1 MEKNIKTSSFQNYF
15 ITCTH
20 KDISMLE
27 DSNENFTIE
36 DFKTFLDI
44 PDDIINLNP
53 YIGKDNLY
61 LFQKLKELNQCKQ
74 NNNEKSFNIE
84 KDIELVREAIVLSNL
99 KLVNWCIRNFF
110 SNIDLNEE
118 EFQIIGL
125 EGLVAAI
132 NNFDCSL
139 NNNFSSYAVVTIIRT
154 IKRGFKDIYGVTWDN
169 FIAKKAL
176 IYFREL
182 MCDLGYS
189 IESIKKIE
197 DTLFY
202 DLTPNQIENLDNM
215 IDEIFLLSDIYPD
228 IECFFVNNEFNSLP
242 CNQSD
247 YDLIDQYE
255 DNLYYPIEDNGD
267 IVLERLIKEEL
278 KDDIAQVLM
287 TIQAR
292 QQKVINEYYGL
303 NGPKY
308 TFNKI
313 AEQFNLSCERI
324 RQIHDNAIDKLKKEY
339 LEIPNFEKESKFY
352 DDYIYNKLLYLQSLN
367 ISPESMLV
375 FMNFEGLDWT
385 LSDMDNAIKQLDDIT
400 SFVFDLKIM
409 GYFITEIVEKIKE
422 QYNIHFSK
430 QFIKDL
436 LKRDKMKYEKLYDIK
451 TNTKTK

>member
-1 MEKNIKTSSFQNYF
+1 MFQR
-15 ITCTH
+15 
-20 KDISMLE
+20 
-27 DSNENFTIE
+27 
-36 DFKTFLDI
+36 
-44 PDDIINLNP
+44 
-53 YIGKDNLY
+53 
-61 LFQKLKELNQCKQ
+61 LKELNQCKQ

-202 DLTPNQIENLDNM
+202 NLTPNQIENLDNM
-215 IDEIFLLSDIYPD
+215 IDEIFLLLDIYPD
-228 IECFFVNNEFNSLP
+228 IECSFVNNEFNSLP

-436 LKRDKMKYEKLYDIK
+436 LNRDKMKYEKLYDIK

>member
-1 MEKNIKTSSFQNYF
+1 MKASSFQNYF

-27 DSNENFTIE
+27 DSNENFTAE
-36 DFKTFLDI
+36 DYKTFLNI
-44 PDDIINLNP
+44 SDDIINLNT

-61 LFQKLKELNQCKQ
+61 LFKKLELLNQY
-74 NNNEKSFNIE
+74 
-84 KDIELVREAIVLSNL
+84 KDNDPNSKKEINLVREAILLSNL

-110 SNIDLNEE
+110 GYIDIDKEE
-118 EFQIIGL
+118 LQIIGL
-125 EGLVAAI
+125 EGLVLAI

-139 NNNFSSYAVVTIIRT
+139 NSNFSSYAVVIINRI
-154 IKRGFKDIYGVTWDN
+154 IKRHFKDIYGVTWDD

-189 IESIKKIE
+189 IETIKEKE
-197 DTLFY
+197 DTLFS
-202 DLTPNQIENLDNM
+202 DLNSTQIANLDNM
-215 IDEIFLLSDIYPD
+215 IDEIFLISDIYPD
-228 IECFFVNNEFNSLP
+228 IDYSSNKNELNSMP
-242 CNQSD
+242 FNQSD

-255 DNLYYPIEDNGD
+255 DNLYYPVDDNDD
-267 IVLERLIKEEL
+267 IVLERLVKDETKEIVTKILTAISGREP
-278 KDDIAQVLM
+278 KI
-287 TIQAR
+287 
-292 QQKVINEYYGL
+292 INEYYGL
-303 NGPKY
+303 DGPKY
-308 TFNKI
+308 TLSKI

-324 RQIHDNAIDKLKKEY
+324 RQIHDNAINKLKREY

-352 DDYIYNKLLYLQSLN
+352 DDYIYNKLLYLQSLKM
-367 ISPESMLV
+367 SPESMLV

-409 GYFITEIVEKIKE
+409 GYSIPDIIEKIKE

-436 LKRDKMKYEKLYDIK
+436 LNRDKMKYEKLDDIK
-451 TNTKTK
+451 IMKKM

>member
-1 MEKNIKTSSFQNYF
+1 MKASSFQNYF

-27 DSNENFTIE
+27 DSNENFTAE
-36 DFKTFLDI
+36 DYKTFLNI
-44 PDDIINLNP
+44 SDDIINLNT

-61 LFQKLKELNQCKQ
+61 LLKKLELLNQY
-74 NNNEKSFNIE
+74 
-84 KDIELVREAIVLSNL
+84 KDNDPNSKKEINLVREAILLSNL

-110 SNIDLNEE
+110 GYIDIDKEE
-118 EFQIIGL
+118 LQIIGL
-125 EGLVAAI
+125 EGLVLAI

-139 NNNFSSYAVVTIIRT
+139 NSNFSSYAVVIINRI
-154 IKRGFKDIYGVTWDN
+154 IKRHFKDIYGVTWDD

-189 IESIKKIE
+189 IETIKEKE
-197 DTLFY
+197 DTLFS
-202 DLTPNQIENLDNM
+202 DLNSTQIANLDNM
-215 IDEIFLLSDIYPD
+215 IDEIFLISDIYPD
-228 IECFFVNNEFNSLP
+228 IDYSSNKNELNSMP
-242 CNQSD
+242 FNQSD

-255 DNLYYPIEDNGD
+255 DNLYYPVDDNDD
-267 IVLERLIKEEL
+267 IVLERLVKDETKEIVTKILTAISGRER
-278 KDDIAQVLM
+278 KI
-287 TIQAR
+287 
-292 QQKVINEYYGL
+292 INEYYGL
-303 NGPKY
+303 DGPKY
-308 TFNKI
+308 TLSKI

-324 RQIHDNAIDKLKKEY
+324 RQIHDNAINKLKREY

-352 DDYIYNKLLYLQSLN
+352 DDYIYNKLLYLQSLKM
-367 ISPESMLV
+367 SPESMLV

-409 GYFITEIVEKIKE
+409 GYSIPDIIEKIKE

-436 LKRDKMKYEKLYDIK
+436 LNRDKMKYEKLDDIK
-451 TNTKTK
+451 IMKKM

>member
-1 MEKNIKTSSFQNYF
+1 MKASSFQNYF

-27 DSNENFTIE
+27 DSNENFTTG
-36 DFKTFLDI
+36 DYKTFLNI
-44 PDDIINLNP
+44 SDDIINLNT

-61 LFQKLKELNQCKQ
+61 LFKKLELLNQY
-74 NNNEKSFNIE
+74 
-84 KDIELVREAIVLSNL
+84 KDNDPNSKKEINLVREAILLSNL

-110 SNIDLNEE
+110 GYIYIDKEE
-118 EFQIIGL
+118 LQIIGL
-125 EGLVAAI
+125 EGLVLAI

-139 NNNFSSYAVVTIIRT
+139 NSNFSSYAVVIITRT
-154 IKRGFKDIYGVTWDN
+154 IKRGFKDVYGVTWDD
-169 FIAKKAL
+169 FIVKKAL
-176 IYFREL
+176 IYLREL

-189 IESIKKIE
+189 IETIKEKEETFFSDLNSI
-197 DTLFY
+197 
-202 DLTPNQIENLDNM
+202 QIAKLDNM
-215 IDEIFLLSDIYPD
+215 INEIFLISDIYPD
-228 IECFFVNNEFNSLP
+228 IDYSSNKNELNSMP
-242 CNQSD
+242 FNQSD

-267 IVLERLIKEEL
+267 IVLERLINEEL
-278 KDDIAQVLM
+278 NDAIKRALTAIPEREQR
-287 TIQAR
+287 I
-292 QQKVINEYYGL
+292 INEYYGL
-303 NGPKY
+303 DGPKY
-308 TFNKI
+308 TLSKI
-313 AEQFNLSCERI
+313 AEQFNLSSERI
-324 RQIHDNAIDKLKKEY
+324 RQIHDNAINKLKKEC

-367 ISPESMLV
+367 MSPESMLV

-409 GYFITEIVEKIKE
+409 GYFIPDIVEKIKE

-436 LKRDKMKYEKLYDIK
+436 LNRDKMKYEKLDDIK
-451 TNTKTK
+451 IMKEM

>member
-1 MEKNIKTSSFQNYF
+1 MKASSFQNYF

-27 DSNENFTIE
+27 DSNENFTAE
-36 DFKTFLDI
+36 DYKTFLNI
-44 PDDIINLNP
+44 SDDIINLNT

-61 LFQKLKELNQCKQ
+61 LFKKLELLNQY
-74 NNNEKSFNIE
+74 
-84 KDIELVREAIVLSNL
+84 KDNDPNSKKEINLVREAILLSNL

-110 SNIDLNEE
+110 GYIDIDKEE
-118 EFQIIGL
+118 LQIIGL
-125 EGLVAAI
+125 EGLVLAI

-139 NNNFSSYAVVTIIRT
+139 NSNFSSYAVVIINRI
-154 IKRGFKDIYGVTWDN
+154 IKRHFKDIYGVTWDD

-189 IESIKKIE
+189 IETIKEKE
-197 DTLFY
+197 DTLFS
-202 DLTPNQIENLDNM
+202 DLNSTQIANLDNM
-215 IDEIFLLSDIYPD
+215 IDEIFLISDIYPD
-228 IECFFVNNEFNSLP
+228 IDYSSNKNELNSMP
-242 CNQSD
+242 FNQSD

-255 DNLYYPIEDNGD
+255 DNLYYPVDDNDD
-267 IVLERLIKEEL
+267 IVLERLVKDETKEIVTKILTAISGRER
-278 KDDIAQVLM
+278 KI
-287 TIQAR
+287 
-292 QQKVINEYYGL
+292 INEYYGL
-303 NGPKY
+303 DGPKY
-308 TFNKI
+308 TLSKI

-324 RQIHDNAIDKLKKEY
+324 RQIHDNAINKLKREY

-352 DDYIYNKLLYLQSLN
+352 DDYIYNKLLYLQSLKM
-367 ISPESMLV
+367 SPESMLV

-409 GYFITEIVEKIKE
+409 GYSIPDIIEKIKE

-436 LKRDKMKYEKLYDIK
+436 LNRDKMKYEKLDDIK
-451 TNTKTK
+451 IMKKM